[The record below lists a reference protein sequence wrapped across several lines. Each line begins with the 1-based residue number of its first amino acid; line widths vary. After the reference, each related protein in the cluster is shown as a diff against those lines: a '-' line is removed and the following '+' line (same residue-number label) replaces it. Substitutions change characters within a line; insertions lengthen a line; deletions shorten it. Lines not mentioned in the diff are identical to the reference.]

1 MERQFCTFLLD
12 GHHFGVEV
20 STVQE
25 ILRHQEMTRVPLA
38 SRVIRGLLNLRGQI
52 VTAIDLRLRL
62 SLPERAVENECLNLI
77 VNTQEGSVSFLIDE
91 IGDVVEVGDEL
102 FEPPPPTLKGHI
114 REFIRGTYKLQEHL
128 LLILDTEKTA
138 NLVSGQNPHTF
149 AADA

>member
-20 STVQE
+20 NTVQE

-38 SRVIRGLLNLRGQI
+38 SRVIQGLLNLRGQI

-62 SLPERAVENECLNLI
+62 SLPERAVESECLNLI
-77 VNTQEGSVSFLIDE
+77 INTRDGAVSFLIDE

-102 FEPPPPTLKGHI
+102 FESPPPTLKGHI

-138 NLVSGQNPHTF
+138 NLVSGQSTHTF